1 MARQIFSK
9 AALEK
14 LSTPEKLDQLIKIVS
29 VKSWLV
35 LATIGL
41 LLGTAIFWSISG
53 RIKTKLSATGVL
65 LGGEVYNIV
74 SNTNGQ
80 LLDLKAN
87 IGETNHCTS
96 RATRP
101 CPTHSRSEG
110 VSRGEAI

>member
-41 LLGTAIFWSISG
+41 FLGTAIFWSISG

-80 LLDLKAN
+80 
-87 IGETNHCTS
+87 
-96 RATRP
+96 
-101 CPTHSRSEG
+101 
-110 VSRGEAI
+110 